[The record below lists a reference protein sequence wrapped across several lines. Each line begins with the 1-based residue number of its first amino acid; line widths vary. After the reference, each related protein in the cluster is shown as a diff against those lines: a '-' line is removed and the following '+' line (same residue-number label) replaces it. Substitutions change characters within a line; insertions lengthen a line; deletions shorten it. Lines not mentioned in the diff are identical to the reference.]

1 MSWVSTRVPASQ
13 ELERAILNQDPA
25 LDEAPRAPAEP
36 PAPERSIL
44 LVSRGELDLENLL
57 RLSEPLAR
65 FAQAAR
71 DHPGTDG
78 WRRSRARGG
87 AAAELAGHR
96 EELVGRRIPAR
107 VAAFT
112 STEPAADLVRLAS
125 QQEVDLLLIEGP
137 LEGDVRTVLDEA
149 PSDVALLAG
158 GGSGEEEGA
167 VIVPFG
173 AAEHDWAALE
183 LGMWFATARG
193 ARLRLLGATA
203 DPAGERTRR
212 RPSPRQ
218 RLAGRPTTRGR
229 RRRAGPRVG
238 RRGSRRRRG
247 GRVPH
252 DPGSL

>member
-1 MSWVSTRVPASQ
+1 METQPSVEEKR
-13 ELERAILNQDPA
+13 
-25 LDEAPRAPAEP
+25 P
-36 PAPERSIL
+36 PS
-44 LVSRGELDLENLL
+44 S
-57 RLSEPLAR
+57 
-65 FAQAAR
+65 
-71 DHPGTDG
+71 PGTAK
-78 WRRSRARGG
+78 R
-87 AAAELAGHR
+87 
-96 EELVGRRIPAR
+96 LVGRRIPAR

-183 LGMWFATARG
+183 LGVWFATARG

-203 DPAGERTRR
+203 DPAGEKRDASRVLA
-212 RPSPRQ
+212 SASLVVQ
-218 RLAGRPTTRGR
+218 QLAGVVAEPALVSGVEGVVDAAEDASLMILGFLSAGGRKESARPGRRSSRGR
-229 RRRAGPRVG
+229 ARRSFLVRRGPR
-238 RRGSRRRRG
+238 
-247 GRVPH
+247 
-252 DPGSL
+252 PGALSPQEGLTRYTWSFARAEVET

>member
-1 MSWVSTRVPASQ
+1 MARSHSPHEIILARMVGDAA
-13 ELERAILNQDPA
+13 ELER
-25 LDEAPRAPAEP
+25 
-36 PAPERSIL
+36 
-44 LVSRGELDLENLL
+44 
-57 RLSEPLAR
+57 
-65 FAQAAR
+65 
-71 DHPGTDG
+71 
-78 WRRSRARGG
+78 

-183 LGMWFATARG
+183 LGVWFATARG

-203 DPAGERTRR
+203 DPAGEKRDASRVLA
-212 RPSPRQ
+212 SASLVVQ
-218 RLAGRPTTRGR
+218 QLAGVVAEPALVSGVEGVVDAAEDASLMILGLSERWRQEGVGETRSEIVSRSRAPVILVR
-229 RRRAGPRVG
+229 RGPR
-238 RRGSRRRRG
+238 
-247 GRVPH
+247 
-252 DPGSL
+252 PGALSPQEGLTRYTWSFARAEVET